1 MSLNRNNISIR
12 RNAVVLAYIENMNAE
27 ANQLIF
33 IKNSIKNDEVFYKN
47 DKPLYGYSYNT
58 TITNEST
65 IALRFISVKWNVFEL
80 NKNYEIF
87 SSSLRGQKP
96 LILPLESFS
105 YKSNLAIESEFG
117 AIEAYFLFQDV
128 ISKDFIEI
136 KSVLIQ
142 LHPEYYMN

>member
-1 MSLNRNNISIR
+1 
-12 RNAVVLAYIENMNAE
+12 MNAKT
-27 ANQLIF
+27 NQLIF

-47 DKPLYGYSYNT
+47 DRPLHGYSYTT
-58 TITNEST
+58 TISNEST
-65 IALRFISVKWNVFEL
+65 IALRFISVKWNVYEL

-96 LILPLESFS
+96 LILPQESFS

-117 AIEAYFLFQDV
+117 AIEAFFLFQDI
-128 ISKDFIEI
+128 ISKEFIEI

-142 LHPEYYMN
+142 LHPEHYMN

>member
-1 MSLNRNNISIR
+1 MDADI
-12 RNAVVLAYIENMNAE
+12 
-27 ANQLIF
+27 NQLIF
-33 IKNSIKNDEVFYKN
+33 IKNSIKNDEIFYKN
-47 DKPLYGYSYNT
+47 DRPLYGYSYKT
-58 TITNEST
+58 TITNESG
-65 IALRFISVKWNVFEL
+65 IALRFINVKWNIYEF

-87 SSSLRGQKP
+87 NSTLKGQKP
-96 LILPLESFS
+96 VILPQDSFT

-128 ISKDFIEI
+128 ITKDYIEI

>member
-1 MSLNRNNISIR
+1 MIR
-12 RNAVVLAYIENMNAE
+12 PSAAVLPYIEIMNADT
-27 ANQLIF
+27 NQLIF
-33 IKNSIKNDEVFYKN
+33 IKNSIKNDEIFYKN
-47 DKPLYGYSYNT
+47 DQPLYGYSYNT

-65 IALRFISVKWNVFEL
+65 LALRFISVKWNVYEL

-96 LILPLESFS
+96 LILPQESFS

-117 AIEAYFLFQDV
+117 AIEAYFLFRDI
-128 ISKDFIEI
+128 ISKDYIEI